1 LQAIKYLRQIEKYNR
16 LIENKAV
23 EREQL
28 RSIAY
33 GITAKSDG
41 ERVQSSG
48 NQQKMATA
56 IERMVDLERQIES
69 FEAAKA
75 EIIGTIEQLEAI
87 EYDILHKVYVQ
98 GYELKEIDIKGY
110 SYSWVK
116 KKHRE
121 AISHVQR
128 ILDDRV
134 SLSVPECP

>member
-1 LQAIKYLRQIEKYNR
+1 MQAIKYLRQIEKYNR
-16 LIENKAV
+16 LIENKGI

-56 IERMVDLERQIES
+56 IERMVDLERQIIS

-87 EYDILHKVYVQ
+87 EYDVLHKVYVQ
-98 GYELKEIDIKGY
+98 GYELKEIDLGR

-116 KKHRE
+116 GVHRK
-121 AISHVQR
+121 AVSHVQR
-128 ILDDRV
+128 ILDDREN
-134 SLSVPECP
+134 PQP